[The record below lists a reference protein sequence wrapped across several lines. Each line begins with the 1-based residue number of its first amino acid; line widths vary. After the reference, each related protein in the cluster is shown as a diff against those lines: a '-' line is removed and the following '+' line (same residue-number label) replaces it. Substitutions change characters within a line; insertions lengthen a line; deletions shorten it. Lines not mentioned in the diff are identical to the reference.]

1 MASSRSEAFRSETA
15 HGAAAPGSSFVPRSI
30 LITGGAGFI
39 GSHVVRHFVEKY
51 PDYRITVLDKL
62 DYCASMRN
70 LEAVRSH
77 PRFSFVKGDVL
88 SIDLVRYLLE
98 SKRIDSVMH
107 FAAQTHVD
115 ASFGNSLAFTMNN
128 TYGTHVLLEACRSY
142 GKVERFVL
150 VSTDEVYGE
159 TSPEGDVGGR
169 VSGLGRRIA
178 ETNLASSG
186 RGGQANGA
194 SAVERGNERAGGR
207 ERISAGAEADGRE
220 RFPLDAE
227 GALRSTRAAPI
238 APDQVAAD
246 GTPSDGTPSDETSS
260 APRQRCS
267 IDGRSLQPPCAS
279 TLAHRPPPVGPLSLP
294 STPNAPPAEAARGL
308 RVSPPRVSLSASLA
322 DAHPSTRPPQPPF
335 PAASSSASLRAS
347 PPAPSSPV
355 PRPVAETSRL
365 VPTNPYAAAKAGAEM
380 VATAYYASYGLP
392 LIIGRG
398 NNAYGPGQFP
408 EKLIPKFA
416 TLATMGRPLPVH
428 GDGLARRSYLH
439 VADVAHAYDV
449 ILHRGVVGEI
459 YNIGSKR
466 ERTVMD
472 VARDILHSFHLPLTR
487 ARRVRDR
494 PFNDQRYCIDDAKLA
509 ALGWEERVSW
519 EEGLRETLAWYQR
532 QGADGW
538 WREDDVRRALRAH
551 PNDEQDHV
559 EEDEEERRN
568 EESNDAA
575 WLARRQAQGTR

>member
-1 MASSRSEAFRSETA
+1 MST
-15 HGAAAPGSSFVPRSI
+15 
-30 LITGGAGFI
+30 
-39 GSHVVRHFVEKY
+39 Y

-70 LEAVRSH
+70 LESVKAH

-88 SIDLVRYLLE
+88 SIDLVRYLLH
-98 SKRIDSVMH
+98 SKHVDSVMH

-159 TSPEGDVGGR
+159 TSLEGGVGGR
-169 VSGLGRRIA
+169 VGSRAGSRGEGTSG
-178 ETNLASSG
+178 
-186 RGGQANGA
+186 ANGP
-194 SAVERGNERAGGR
+194 R
-207 ERISAGAEADGRE
+207 EG
-220 RFPLDAE
+220 DAE
-227 GALRSTRAAPI
+227 GGADGGGARSRSRFPVDAAGASGTALGA
-238 APDQVAAD
+238 AAD
-246 GTPSDGTPSDETSS
+246 AAADLTASGSGAPATASDSGAPAATPATSS
-260 APRQRCS
+260 
-267 IDGRSLQPPCAS
+267 
-279 TLAHRPPPVGPLSLP
+279 
-294 STPNAPPAEAARGL
+294 PA
-308 RVSPPRVSLSASLA
+308 SPPRASLA
-322 DAHPSTRPPQPPF
+322 DGSLTVSLAEMHLSARAPAPP
-335 PAASSSASLRAS
+335 SSSSS
-347 PPAPSSPV
+347 PPPPSSPI

-428 GDGLARRSYLH
+428 GGGLARRSYLH
-439 VADVAHAYDV
+439 VADVARAYDV
-449 ILHRGVVGEI
+449 ILHRGAVGEI
-459 YNIGSKR
+459 YNIGSRR
-466 ERTVMD
+466 ERTVLD
-472 VARDILHSFHLPLTR
+472 VARDILHSFHLPLSR

-509 ALGWEERVSW
+509 ALGWEERVPW
-519 EEGLRETLAWYQR
+519 ERGLRETLEWYQR

-551 PNDEQDHV
+551 PNDD
-559 EEDEEERRN
+559 EDDLQEDWEDDVQGN
-568 EESNDAA
+568 EP
-575 WLARRQAQGTR
+575 